1 MERLLR
7 FDDDQARLRKAGL
20 LRSKVFSIARLGRET
35 AEVYRQAL
43 AA

>member
-7 FDDDQARLRKAGL
+7 FEDEQKRLRAAGL
-20 LRSKVFSIARLGRET
+20 ARSKAFSIARLGRET